1 MAVLYVGIDVSKD
14 FSTAQGLDAK
24 GKKVFYLEF
33 EMDAAGFAR
42 LYRAV
47 SDACKDTRD
56 VLAAME
62 STGCYH
68 LNLLSFLSNKD
79 IRCIVINPLLVSNFA
94 KLSLRK
100 TKTDKKDAM
109 TIAQFLLIHRDTLL
123 EAERPEVLQDLK
135 DFAREHE
142 SLGVLIAATK
152 NDIRRM
158 LQITFPELESMA
170 NVFSQ
175 TMRSFLKKY
184 PSARKIRTAKPR
196 AIARA
201 LSHKDGRKKPPVPPA
216 DLIEAARA
224 SVASGGAAKELILP
238 EKISTLEHL
247 TERKRKV
254 AEMLVELCQQ
264 ARVDDIEIIKS
275 IGGVGD
281 ATASSFLAE
290 VGDCNRFKSY
300 KNLIAFAGLD
310 PSTHKSGKYEGKSRI
325 SKRGN
330 RHLRRIIYMMTS
342 CIVRKDNIFREYF
355 LKRRQEGLS
364 YKEAIIA
371 TSQKLI
377 RVIHTMLSSRTRYRE
392 GVMHNS

>member
-1 MAVLYVGIDVSKD
+1 LAALYVGIDVSKD
-14 FSTAQGLDAK
+14 FATAQGLDAE

-33 EMDAAGFAR
+33 TMDAAGFAK
-42 LYRAV
+42 LHKAV
-47 SDACKDTRD
+47 SAACKDISD
-56 VLAAME
+56 VLVAME

-68 LNLLSFLSNKD
+68 LNLLSFLTCKGF
-79 IRCIVINPLLVSNFA
+79 RCAIINPLLINNFA

-109 TIAQFLLIHRDTLL
+109 TIAQFLLLHKDALL
-123 EAERPEVLQDLK
+123 EAEHPEVLRDLK

-142 SLGVLIAATK
+142 SLTGLIAAMK
-152 NDIRRM
+152 NDILRM

-184 PSARKIRTAKPR
+184 PSARKIKTAKPK

-201 LSHKDGRKKPPVPPA
+201 LTHKDGRKKPPVAPA
-216 DLIEAARA
+216 DLIEAAKT
-224 SVASGGAAKELILP
+224 SVASGGAAKEMILP

-247 TERKRKV
+247 IERKRKV

-290 VGDCNRFKSY
+290 IGDCNRFKSY
-300 KNLIAFAGLD
+300 KKLIAFAGLD

-342 CIVRKDNIFREYF
+342 CIVRKDNAFREYF
-355 LKRRQEGLS
+355 LKRRLEGLS